1 MQKRLITLFSAAIF
15 SAGFIANSAMAQ
27 LRFIE
32 GKDYKIIENPLPLQK
47 AGENEVLEFFSYACG
62 HCANLEPRLL
72 KWVAEEKPK
81 DVGFYTIPAVGGRM
95 WTFVAQVKFTAE
107 KLGLD
112 HQFDA
117 KYFKAIHED
126 GERAL
131 LGDKDKAFEFI
142 MKEGKFTEEQVEKAW
157 NSLQIKNSLS
167 KSNHLWQ
174 QAKLEGVPALIVNGK
189 YLVEMRQYDELFAV
203 IEFLLKNKSVKVAPT
218 KAEQSTAAEEATP
231 TPPAKAEVVSDKAPE
246 TSEKSAE
253 QSAEK
258 ASEQSAE
265 KASEQS
271 AEKASEQSAEKAS
284 EQSAEKAS
292 EQSAEKSAEKVA
304 VAEATQT
311 TTEVKEEA
319 KEAEVKEAKV
329 KEETKAEATPETSQ
343 PEKSEEKPAQETPAQ
358 AAKEEKKAA

>member
-27 LRFIE
+27 IRFIE
-32 GKDYKIIENPLPLQK
+32 GKDYKVIENPLPLHK

-131 LGDKDKAFEFI
+131 LGDKEKAFEFI

-189 YLVEMRQYDELFAV
+189 YLVEMRQYDELFDV
-203 IEFLLKNKSVKVAPT
+203 IEFLLKNKSVTVAP
-218 KAEQSTAAEEATP
+218 KAEPSKEDSRSQSTPAKEPKESKAEET
-231 TPPAKAEVVSDKAPE
+231 KSSEKAP
-246 TSEKSAE
+246 K
-253 QSAEK
+253 
-258 ASEQSAE
+258 
-265 KASEQS
+265 
-271 AEKASEQSAEKAS
+271 
-284 EQSAEKAS
+284 
-292 EQSAEKSAEKVA
+292 
-304 VAEATQT
+304 
-311 TTEVKEEA
+311 EVKEE
-319 KEAEVKEAKV
+319 VKEAV
-329 KEETKAEATPETSQ
+329 KEGKSENTVAKPEEAKSDKSDNEATEESSKK
-343 PEKSEEKPAQETPAQ
+343 ESSEASESEEKTVQDKAV
-358 AAKEEKKAA
+358 KEEKKAA